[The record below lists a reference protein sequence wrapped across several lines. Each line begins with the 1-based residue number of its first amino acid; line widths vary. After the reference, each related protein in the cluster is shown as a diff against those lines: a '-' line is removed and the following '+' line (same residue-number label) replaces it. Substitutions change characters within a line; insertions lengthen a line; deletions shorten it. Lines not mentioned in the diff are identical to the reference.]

1 MRRDIPD
8 RKGYVM
14 IHIII
19 RVVAL
24 LFLGVC
30 LLFWAGMGFLGTM
43 MALTAENLKST
54 GYVSLLVTVLG
65 LIAIFYGMWLVV
77 STPL

>member
-1 MRRDIPD
+1 
-8 RKGYVM
+8 M

-30 LLFWAGMGFLGTM
+30 LLFWAGMGFVGTV

-65 LIAIFYGMWLVV
+65 LIAIVYGMWLVV

>member
-1 MRRDIPD
+1 
-8 RKGYVM
+8 M

-19 RVVAL
+19 RIVAL

-30 LLFWAGMGFLGTM
+30 LLFWAGMGFLGTV
-43 MALTAENLKST
+43 MALTAENLKSA
-54 GYVSLLVTVLG
+54 GYLSLLVTVLG
-65 LIAIFYGMWLVV
+65 LIAIVYGMWLVV